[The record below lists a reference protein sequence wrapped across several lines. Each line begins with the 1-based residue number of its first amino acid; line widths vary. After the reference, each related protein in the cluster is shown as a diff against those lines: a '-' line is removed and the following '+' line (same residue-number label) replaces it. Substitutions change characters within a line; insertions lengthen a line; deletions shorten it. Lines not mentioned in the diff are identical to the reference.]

1 MNYKKYSD
9 KEILESYTTMMDYS
23 GKADKDILLEIESRG
38 GIDTLKVRIK
48 EADKIPNE
56 IKRIGK
62 EFFKIQQ
69 ENPNLNVDDI
79 KNLITSEL
87 VSEKEKNQV
96 IDLNYRNFS
105 KLKKDEKITTRTI
118 IGSIIG
124 SLISILIGTII
135 LYNSVI
141 STSKIFYAVPV
152 FIFGIAYLLIRL
164 FTKQSSNNI
173 IVFLA
178 SMLSAI
184 IATVLGLYLISTQT
198 N

>member
-38 GIDTLKVRIK
+38 GIGVLKERIK
-48 EADKIPNE
+48 DADKIPNE
-56 IKRIGK
+56 ITRIGK
-62 EFFKIQQ
+62 EFFKIQK
-69 ENPNLNVDDI
+69 ENPNLNFDDV
-79 KNLITSEL
+79 KNLVTSEL
-87 VSEKEKNQV
+87 FSEEEKNQI
-96 IDLNYRNFS
+96 IDLNYNNFS
-105 KLKKDEKITTRTI
+105 KLKKDEKITARTI

-124 SLISILIGTII
+124 SLISILVGTVI
-135 LYNSVI
+135 LYNNVI

-164 FTKQSSNNI
+164 FTKQSLNNI
-173 IVFLA
+173 IVFVS

-184 IATVLGLYLISTQT
+184 IATVLGLYLVSLQI